1 MKKILVVGSINM
13 DLVMNSP
20 RMPRLGETL
29 HGEGFSVV
37 EGGKGANQA
46 VSAAR
51 LGCDVCM
58 LGAVGADMYGDRLL
72 ENLSENRV
80 LTEGVSRV
88 DGSSGVAVIAVV
100 EGDNFII
107 LEKGANGKV
116 DEDMILQKRALIESC
131 DIVVMQFEIPME
143 AVMLTARLAHEAGKT
158 VIVNPAPVT
167 EFPHELYGYTDIFIP
182 NHHEA
187 GLLLGRQIE
196 TVLDGERALLE
207 FVALGVK
214 NPLITMGEL
223 GCVFYDGQ
231 KVCYVPAYK
240 VKAVDSTGAGDS
252 FIGGLC
258 AAFSDGKTLT
268 EAVKFATAVSA
279 VTVMT
284 LGASPSFP
292 TRERVSEFLKEWE

>member
-13 DLVMNSP
+13 DLVMGSP
-20 RMPRLGETL
+20 RMPKLGETL
-29 HGEGFSVV
+29 HGEGFSIV

-58 LGAVGADMYGDRLL
+58 LGAVGRDMYGDRLL
-72 ENLSENRV
+72 ANLEENGVS
-80 LTEGVSRV
+80 TEGVSRV
-88 DGSSGVAVIAVV
+88 DGSSGVAMITVV
-100 EGDNFII
+100 SGDNFIL

-116 DEDMILQKRALIESC
+116 DGELILQKRALIEAC
-131 DIVVMQFEIPME
+131 DVVVLQFEIPME
-143 AVMLTARLAHEAGKT
+143 AVLATARLAHDMGKT

-167 EFPHELYGYTDIFIP
+167 EFPRELYGYTDIFIP
-182 NHHEA
+182 NQHEA
-187 GLLLGRQIE
+187 GLLLNCQIE
-196 TVLDGERALLE
+196 TVEDGMRALEE

-214 NPLITMGEL
+214 NPLITMGEQ
-223 GCVFYDGQ
+223 GSVFFDGE
-231 KVCYVPAYK
+231 KACHASAYK

-252 FIGGLC
+252 YIGGLC
-258 AAFSDGKTLT
+258 AAFSDGKSLP

-284 LGASPSFP
+284 YGASPSFP
-292 TRERVSEFLKEWE
+292 TREKVDAFLKERT